1 MVFSYSYVNTNPSW
15 SSSLSCQSFFLTG
28 VSLLKWIRS
37 RQHLQDHLSL
47 LLNGVCFIRLQ
58 VAFVFPTLPPFCF
71 SSRTKIS
78 SSSIHF
84 IDGKFLHSFPSMF
97 LPGGSQE
104 DVLLVR
110 HSSFLSL
117 LRWIQV
123 KFCWSYLFPHFNVFS
138 YRCTSLSFYFSL
150 FVIPE
155 CSRYLEDSCFHSA
168 FVQALSRLVS
178 HSSHLIQ
185 PVQHLF

>member
-1 MVFSYSYVNTNPSW
+1 MVFSYFDVNTNPSRQ
-15 SSSLSCQSFFLTG
+15 SRLSCQSFSTSVFLF
-28 VSLLKWIRS
+28 KWIRS
-37 RQHLQDHLSL
+37 FQHPQDQVSVSSEWCLFRPSPSCLCFSHPPSL
-47 LLNGVCFIRLQ
+47 L
-58 VAFVFPTLPPFCF
+58 F

-84 IDGKFLHSFPSMF
+84 IDGKSLHSFPSMF

-123 KFCWSYLFPHFNVFS
+123 KFCWSYLFPHFNVFW

-150 FVIPE
+150 FVILE

-168 FVQALSRLVS
+168 FIQALSRLVS